1 MAQGNSSPQRFTP
14 RAGSRMPG
22 AVRRA
27 LDGQI
32 DSNRRYGQTLEVA
45 QDGRLEV
52 KAAPGGGLK
61 MTRQG
66 LVIDQAQVGEKN
78 RPPVS
83 MIKEPLEGA
92 SSTEKL
98 DNLRAAFIDLLAEL
112 KRTGRMR

>member
-1 MAQGNSSPQRFTP
+1 MAGTPQRFTP

-32 DSNRRYGQTLEVA
+32 DSQRRYGQTLEVA
-45 QDGRLEV
+45 KDGRLEV

-66 LVIDQAQVGEKN
+66 LVLDQAQVGERN
-78 RPPVS
+78 RPPMERQS
-83 MIKEPLEGA
+83 ELDA
-92 SSTEKL
+92 SSATAAEVA
-98 DNLRAAFIDLLAEL
+98 AAFNALLREM
-112 KRTGRMR
+112 KRTGRVRG